1 MCSFVLYSLKW
12 VIIGVET
19 EGEVIKVF
27 FLKNERLRV
36 EIAEPG
42 EAPNHRTRFDRAAYI
57 SDVLLDGEM
66 RFTASEPRNLVHP
79 TSGGMGFCRELRCD
93 VSADAKV
100 GAYYPKFGVGLIRR
114 EDEPK
119 YSFYKEY
126 TDVIPFDVSVEH
138 DSTTAYFLTAS
149 MPCLGYALESRRKVT
164 LQDTTLTVETELH
177 NTGDKAISMEE
188 FCHNFISIDG
198 MAVGSD
204 YHLEIPSA
212 PDLGQSRLNNRRG
225 FSGVL
230 RGEGRGVT
238 FCEFTAIDTDY
249 AIDCNRLHKDIPF
262 TWKLSHQG
270 AKAYVLGA
278 DSFVPGK
285 IAIWGVD
292 HMLCPEIVH
301 CFTLEPGERIAFS
314 RALTFG
320 REGQA

>member
-1 MCSFVLYSLKW
+1 M
-12 VIIGVET
+12 I
-19 EGEVIKVF
+19 
-27 FLKNERLRV
+27 FLNNQRLRV

-42 EAPNHRTRFDRAAYI
+42 EAPNHRTRFDRAAFI

-66 RFTASEPRNLVHP
+66 RFTASEPKNLVHP

-93 VSADAKV
+93 VSAEAKV
-100 GAYYPKFGVGLIRR
+100 GEYYPKFGVGLIRKQ
-114 EDEPK
+114 DEPK
-119 YSFYKEY
+119 YSFFKKY
-126 TDVIPFDVSVEH
+126 TDVIPFETTIEH
-138 DSTTAYFLTAS
+138 DATTAHFFTAS
-149 MPCLGYALESRRKVT
+149 LPCLGYALESRRKVKI
-164 LQDTTLTVETELH
+164 QDTMLTVETELK
-177 NTGDKAISMEE
+177 NVGEKIIPMEE

-212 PDLGQSRLNNRRG
+212 PDLGQNRLNNRRG

-249 AIDCNRLHKDIPF
+249 AINCEQLKKDIPF

-270 AKAYVLGA
+270 AKAYVLGM
-278 DSFVPGK
+278 DDFVPGK

-301 CFTLEPGERIAFS
+301 CFKLKPGESIAFS
-314 RALTFG
+314 RSLTFG
-320 REGQA
+320 REEQL